1 MPEQSSTEVVEMPL
15 ERLEA
20 EICELAAHQ
29 SAAECRLLV
38 MVEEFN
44 RREGWVGWGLRSCA
58 HWLSWK
64 CGLGLG
70 AAREKVRV
78 ARRLAEM
85 PLVRAAFSRG
95 ELSYSKVRAL
105 ARAVT
110 PDTEELL
117 LEFARHAAT
126 AQLELIVRRYRDC
139 VGREE
144 LDQDRDRE
152 ERRTGHWYWDNDGS
166 LVVNARFGPE
176 EGAVVVAALEAQR
189 TALIADRNAAGTPP
203 GDGQAAGADVLVA
216 LARTALS
223 VQGEGHATLPAVV
236 IHVDAAALPGGH
248 GRCHVENG
256 PALPPETARRLA
268 CDAALVAVV
277 KDVHGNPLDIGRR
290 SQSIPPAIRR
300 ALWTR
305 DGGCRFPGCGA
316 RRFVAGHH
324 IIHWDQGGPTAI
336 GNLVLLCNAH
346 HRLVHERGYGVTTPE
361 PHEFVF
367 TRPDGTPIPAAP
379 GLPAVHGPRQ
389 PGPAVTRT
397 TLDSL
402 AGKYE
407 PFDLGLAVEVILHRA
422 GLLKPSTIPTTT
434 AA

>member
-1 MPEQSSTEVVEMPL
+1 MPL
-15 ERLEA
+15 IR
-20 EICELAAHQ
+20 
-29 SAAECRLLV
+29 
-38 MVEEFN
+38 
-44 RREGWVGWGLRSCA
+44 
-58 HWLSWK
+58 
-64 CGLGLG
+64 G
-70 AAREKVRV
+70 AFE
-78 ARRLAEM
+78 
-85 PLVRAAFSRG
+85 RG

-105 ARAVT
+105 ARAVS

-117 LEFARHAAT
+117 LEYARHAAT
-126 AQLELIVRRYRDC
+126 AQLELIVRSYRSC
-139 VGREE
+139 VGQEE

-152 ERRTGHWYWDNDGS
+152 ERRSGHWYWDDDGS
-166 LVVNARFGPE
+166 LVMSSRLGPE
-176 EGAVVVAALEAQR
+176 EGAVVVAALETQR
-189 TALIADRNAAGTPP
+189 TTLIADANAAETPP
-203 GDGQAAGADVLVA
+203 RERQVSGADVLVA

-248 GRCHVENG
+248 GRCHVEDG

-277 KDVHGNPLDIGRR
+277 EDAHGNPLDIGRR
-290 SQSIPPAIRR
+290 SQAIPPAIRR

-305 DGGCRFPGCGA
+305 DGGCRFPGCGV

-336 GNLVLLCNAH
+336 GNLVLLCSAH
-346 HRLVHERGYGVTTPE
+346 HRLVHERGYNVTSPN
-361 PHEFVF
+361 PHKFVF
-367 TRPDGTPIPAAP
+367 TSPDGTLIPAAP
-379 GLPAVHGPRQ
+379 DLPPAHGSGQ
-389 PGPAVTRT
+389 PGPTVSPA

-407 PFDLGLAVEVILHRA
+407 PFDLGLAVDVILQRA
-422 GLLKPSTIPTTT
+422 GLLQRSATPTTS